1 VQRRAE
7 NSAAATVVSILAVLG
22 ALVLFCL
29 FFTAFLLVPFFV
41 FIAAGIALVI
51 SERNSKLREQAPVE
65 PAETGEVEQ

>member
-1 VQRRAE
+1 MNRG
-7 NSAAATVVSILAVLG
+7 NGAAATTITVLTVVG

-51 SERNSKLREQAPVE
+51 AERNSKIKSEKPAAP
-65 PAETGEVEQ
+65 ADTGADA

>member
-1 VQRRAE
+1 MSRG
-7 NSAAATVVSILAVLG
+7 NSAAATTVTVLTVLG

-51 SERNSKLREQAPVE
+51 AERNSKIKTEKPVP
-65 PAETGEVEQ
+65 PADTGAGV

>member
-1 VQRRAE
+1 MNGG
-7 NSAAATVVSILAVLG
+7 NSAAATTITVLTVVG

-51 SERNSKLREQAPVE
+51 AERNSKIKSEDPVP
-65 PAETGEVEQ
+65 PADTGAEA

>member
-1 VQRRAE
+1 MNRG
-7 NSAAATVVSILAVLG
+7 NGAAATTITVLTVVG

-51 SERNSKLREQAPVE
+51 AERNSKIKSEKPEPQADTGVE
-65 PAETGEVEQ
+65 A

>member
-1 VQRRAE
+1 MNRG
-7 NSAAATVVSILAVLG
+7 NGAAATTLTVLTVVG

-51 SERNSKLREQAPVE
+51 AERNSRIKSEQ
-65 PAETGEVEQ
+65 PATPTDTGADA

>member
-1 VQRRAE
+1 MNRG
-7 NSAAATVVSILAVLG
+7 NGAAATTITVLTVLG

-51 SERNSKLREQAPVE
+51 AERNSKIKSEE
-65 PAETGEVEQ
+65 PAPPADTGAEA